1 VRKHTIGMIAHDAK
15 KDDMVAFI
23 KAHKKEMENFVLIAT
38 KNTGRLV
45 RERTGLPVQLLQ
57 SGPLGGD
64 QQVGALVANHTVDA
78 VIFLRDALT
87 AHPHEPDVSALMRV
101 CDVHKIP
108 LATNLATAEAVLH
121 CIVETPEALRGEH
134 LAAEFLGT
142 IAADNEQTKR
152 KILGERIVW

>member
-1 VRKHTIGMIAHDAK
+1 MRKHTIALIAHDAK

-23 KAHKKEMENFVLIAT
+23 KAHKSELGDFILIAT

-45 RERTGLPVQLLQ
+45 HERTGLPVQLLQ

-64 QQVGALVANHTVDA
+64 QQVGALVANNTVDA

-87 AHPHEPDVSALMRV
+87 AHPHEPDVSALLRV
-101 CDVHKIP
+101 CDVHDVP

-121 CIVETPEALRGEH
+121 CIVDTPEALQGEH
-134 LAAEFLGT
+134 LAADFLET
-142 IAADNEQTKR
+142 VAAVNE
-152 KILGERIVW
+152 

>member
-1 VRKHTIGMIAHDAK
+1 MRKHTIALIAHDAK

-23 KAHKKEMENFVLIAT
+23 KAHKTELVDFILIAT

-45 RERTGLPVQLLQ
+45 HDRTGLPVQLLQ

-64 QQVGALVANHTVDA
+64 QQVGALVANNTVDA

-87 AHPHEPDVSALMRV
+87 AHPHEPDVSALLRV
-101 CDVHKIP
+101 CDVHNIP

-121 CIVETPEALRGEH
+121 CIVDTPEALQGEH
-134 LAAEFLGT
+134 LAADFLET
-142 IAADNEQTKR
+142 IAVVNE
-152 KILGERIVW
+152 